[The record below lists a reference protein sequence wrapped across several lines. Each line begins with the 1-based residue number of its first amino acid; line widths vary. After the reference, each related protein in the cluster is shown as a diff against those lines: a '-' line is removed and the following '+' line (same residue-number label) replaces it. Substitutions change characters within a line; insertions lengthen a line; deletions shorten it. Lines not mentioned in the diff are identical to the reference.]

1 METAG
6 TRGDKAGLRT
16 RRLFWESRCFFSG
29 IDKRL
34 VGGYNTLV
42 TLCPGA
48 SVAPHRRRTALL
60 CAILRDAR
68 ITEMQG
74 AAYAAERRP
83 KAMADQEKKVIL
95 TREGY
100 EKLEKELDY
109 YISVRRNEISEQIAI
124 ARGFGD
130 LSENAEYDEAKN
142 EQSRIEAKIVEMEN
156 TLRNCVV
163 VEDDEVST
171 DVIGVGN
178 TVKVKN
184 LTMKIDQTLTIVGAN
199 ETDPKNMKI
208 SSESPIGA
216 ALLGKRKGETVDVE
230 VPAGVMKLKVLEI
243 SR

>member
-1 METAG
+1 
-6 TRGDKAGLRT
+6 
-16 RRLFWESRCFFSG
+16 
-29 IDKRL
+29 
-34 VGGYNTLV
+34 
-42 TLCPGA
+42 
-48 SVAPHRRRTALL
+48 
-60 CAILRDAR
+60 
-68 ITEMQG
+68 
-74 AAYAAERRP
+74 
-83 KAMADQEKKVIL
+83 MADQEKKVIL

-178 TVKVKN
+178 TVKVQN
-184 LTMKIDQTLTIVGAN
+184 LTMKIEQTITIVGAK

>member
-1 METAG
+1 MRTLSAG
-6 TRGDKAGLRT
+6 RTVAALCFMKGHSGFPAGKARHSPG
-16 RRLFWESRCFFSG
+16 FS
-29 IDKRL
+29 
-34 VGGYNTLV
+34 
-42 TLCPGA
+42 P
-48 SVAPHRRRTALL
+48 P
-60 CAILRDAR
+60 R
-68 ITEMQG
+68 IEKGVYSKM
-74 AAYAAERRP
+74 AE
-83 KAMADQEKKVIL
+83 EKKVIL

-100 EKLEKELDY
+100 QKLEQELNY

-156 TLRNCVV
+156 TLRNCIV
-163 VEDDEVST
+163 VENDEVNT
-171 DVIGVGN
+171 DVVGVGN

-184 LTMKIDQTLTIVGAN
+184 LTMKIDQVITIVGAN

-216 ALLGKRKGETVDVE
+216 ALLGKKKGETVEVD
-230 VPAGVMKLKVLEI
+230 VPAGLMKLKVVEI

>member
-1 METAG
+1 
-6 TRGDKAGLRT
+6 
-16 RRLFWESRCFFSG
+16 
-29 IDKRL
+29 
-34 VGGYNTLV
+34 
-42 TLCPGA
+42 
-48 SVAPHRRRTALL
+48 
-60 CAILRDAR
+60 
-68 ITEMQG
+68 
-74 AAYAAERRP
+74 
-83 KAMADQEKKVIL
+83 MADQEKKVIL

-178 TVKVKN
+178 TVKVQN
-184 LTMKIDQTLTIVGAN
+184 LTMKIEQTITIVGAN

-243 SR
+243 SRCRISIPKERVSWTPRPPFPSSCPSRRASAASRP